1 MSNPHKTPKATYEND
16 IGLKLVRI
24 VRLKRQLID
33 IRLDA
38 TDLSRTQWQALLW
51 IHRIENCTQKDLL
64 KHLDIDAGHLA
75 RVLEQLEQRK
85 YIIRKPLPTD
95 RRCLSIQATAHSK
108 RHVIPKILR
117 ALEEE
122 KDILL
127 SGLNQQDRTQLLQLL
142 CELEKNLET
151 QLSTPTG

>member
-1 MSNPHKTPKATYEND
+1 MSNPNKTRQATYEND

-33 IRLDA
+33 CQLNA
-38 TDLSRTQWQALLW
+38 AELSCTQWQALLW

-108 RHVIPKILR
+108 RYVIPKVLT

-122 KDILL
+122 KAILL
-127 SGLNQQDRTQLLQLL
+127 NDLNQQEREQLLQLL
-142 CELEKNLET
+142 CRLEKNLEI
-151 QLSTPTG
+151 QCSTPTG